1 MRIRLIKAD
10 DIHQVISIEHESFQ
24 HPYPAD
30 VVTFL
35 YEKYGDTFLVAE
47 QGGTVLGYIA
57 GITSWKEGHIV
68 SLAVLPSWRNKG
80 IATELV
86 EELCNVFRNHS
97 KRRVKLEV
105 RVNNRAAINLYGK
118 LGFEKQRIVKNYYE
132 NGEDAVMMKKRL

>member
-1 MRIRLIKAD
+1 MRIRPIKAD
-10 DIHQVISIEHESFQ
+10 DIHQVICIEHESFQ

-30 VVTFL
+30 VITFL

-47 QGGTVLGYIA
+47 QGGTILGYIA
-57 GITSWKEGHIV
+57 GITSWREGHIV
-68 SLAVLPSWRNKG
+68 SLAVLPTWRNKG
-80 IATELV
+80 IASELV
-86 EELCNVFRNHS
+86 EELCHVFRNHS